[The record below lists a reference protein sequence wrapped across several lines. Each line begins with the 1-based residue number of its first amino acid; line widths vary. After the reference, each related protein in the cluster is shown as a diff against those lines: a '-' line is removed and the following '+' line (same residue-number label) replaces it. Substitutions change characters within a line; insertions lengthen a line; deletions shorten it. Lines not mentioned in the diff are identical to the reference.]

1 MIGQQKNLFEIS
13 GQQKSL
19 REFYI
24 TKTTIWQKNLWSLFK
39 IQMHNGIILELCEK
53 YKCTGIAILL

>member
-19 REFYI
+19 TEFYI
-24 TKTTIWQKNLWSLFK
+24 TKTTIWQKNL
-39 IQMHNGIILELCEK
+39 
-53 YKCTGIAILL
+53 